1 MNRKLLAAVAL
12 GAFGLAAVAPRP
24 ATAADK
30 GALQVQLRFA
40 PQESVAS
47 SAPVL
52 SPGVTERP
60 VRLTL
65 DDARAGADP
74 AIIGDSTDDDDRV
87 WPVRAT
93 NGVLDWAREVLTK
106 TTAEWGIRSGAD
118 APLTLAGKLV
128 RFTVNEGN
136 KPVGSVYNANVQ
148 LSFALK
154 NAKGET
160 LWEGNGPGDATRY
173 GRSRSADNCNEVLSD
188 ALKEAYS
195 AVLAEPALQEAWLG
209 KTAPR
214 PTAGPAVSPEDLLAE
229 LVKLE
234 KQGFTTDLLVDFVG
248 QKTLTR
254 TLSADDVLAWK
265 KAGMAEAVIK
275 AALARAH

>member
-1 MNRKLLAAVAL
+1 MNSKLLAALAL
-12 GAFGLAAVAPRP
+12 GALGLAAFAARSD
-24 ATAADK
+24 AADK
-30 GALQVQLRFA
+30 GALQIQLRFA

-60 VRLTL
+60 VRLTI

-93 NGVLDWAREVLTK
+93 NSVIDWAREVLTK
-106 TTAEWGIRSGAD
+106 AAGEWGIRNAAD

-148 LSFALK
+148 ISFALK
-154 NAKGET
+154 NDRGET
-160 LWEGNGPGDATRY
+160 LWEGNVPGDATRY
-173 GRSRSADNCNEVLSD
+173 GRSRSAENCNEVLSD

-195 AVLAEPALQEAWLG
+195 ALLAEPALQEAWLG
-209 KTAPR
+209 KTAPKA
-214 PTAGPAVSPEDLLAE
+214 TAGPAVSPDDLLAE
-229 LVKLE
+229 LVKLQ
-234 KQGFTTDLLVDFVG
+234 KQGFTAALLVDFVE
-248 QKTLTR
+248 QKTLSR
-254 TLSADDVLAWK
+254 ALSADDVVAWK
-265 KAGMAEAVIK
+265 KAGMPEEVIK
-275 AALARAH
+275 AALARVR